1 VEWGLIYRSGRR
13 KVSGIFP
20 LASFPE
26 VSDSAGGEEEFEKEA
41 YGGEIRSWQ

>member
-1 VEWGLIYRSGRR
+1 
-13 KVSGIFP
+13 
-20 LASFPE
+20 